1 MVALMLSAMAYS
13 QLQAM
18 VGPALPTLQ
27 HEFRVETSD
36 LAWLM
41 NGFILSAAVATPV
54 AGRLG
59 DMFGRRRVLLIAL
72 VLLAVGTALCGLA
85 QSLPTMIVGRVVAGL
100 GGAVFPL
107 SFAIVRESLPR
118 ARVGPA
124 IGLLSALVGVG
135 GGAGIVVAGPIIEHL
150 SYHWLFW
157 LPLGLIAAALAATLA
172 WVPSGGERVPGRV
185 DWVGAL
191 LLSGAL
197 VGLLLALA
205 RGGTWG
211 WTSPRVGASAAVAAV
226 LGAIW
231 ARQATRTADPLIDLH
246 TMRLRA
252 VWTANATAIL
262 CGVTMSTSMFLL
274 PQMGAQPRDTGFGLG
289 MDITRAGLLIL
300 PQSFTILLAGVVGG
314 RACGRY
320 GSRAVLMVGAAA
332 GGAGL
337 GMLALLHHAPWQAFI
352 SSAVVGLGT
361 GLVQTAMGNLVV
373 DAVPATQTAAA
384 AGTNTVARNIGMT
397 LGAQQAAS
405 ILALG
410 GPVGTPDTVAWFNAA
425 LAVGAVSAVLG
436 LAVAYLAPRR
446 PVAT

>member
-1 MVALMLSAMAYS
+1 MRRRRHNDDPDPGPANEESTRLTPPAEGAARPRAILAALMLAAMAYS

-27 HEFRVETSD
+27 REFGADTSD
-36 LAWLM
+36 LAWIM

-59 DMFGRRRVLLIAL
+59 DMFGRRRVLLVAL
-72 VLLAVGTALCGLA
+72 VLLAVGTAMCGIA
-85 QSLPTMIVGRVVAGL
+85 QTLPMMIVGRVVAGL

-107 SFAIVRESLPR
+107 SFAIVRECLPR

-135 GGAGIVVAGPIIEHL
+135 GGVGIVAAGPIISHL

-157 LPLGLIAAALAATLA
+157 LPLVLIAAALAATVA
-172 WVPSGGERVPGRV
+172 WVPGDASRVPGRV

-197 VGLLLALA
+197 VGLLSALA
-205 RGGTWG
+205 RAGTWG
-211 WTSPRVGASAAVAAV
+211 WTSSAV
-226 LGAIW
+226 LALFVGSGVLLAAW
-231 ARQATRTADPLIDLH
+231 VWQAGRTTDPLIDLR

-252 VWTANATAIL
+252 VWAANATAVL
-262 CGVTMSTSMFLL
+262 CGITMSTSMFLL

-314 RACGRY
+314 RACARY
-320 GSRAVLMVGAAA
+320 GTRAVLMSGALA
-332 GGAGL
+332 GGSGL
-337 GMLALLHHAPWQAFI
+337 VVIAFLHHEPWQAFLG
-352 SSAVVGLGT
+352 SAVVGLGT
-361 GLVQTAMGNLVV
+361 GFVQTALGTLVV
-373 DAVPATQTAAA
+373 DAVPAEQTAAA
-384 AGTNTVARNIGMT
+384 AGANTVARNIGMT
-397 LGAQQAAS
+397 LGAQQAAT
-405 ILALG
+405 ILGAG
-410 GPVGTPDTVAWFNAA
+410 G
-425 LAVGAVSAVLG
+425 
-436 LAVAYLAPRR
+436 
-446 PVAT
+446 

>member
-1 MVALMLSAMAYS
+1 MIAAMAYS

-27 HEFRVETSD
+27 REFEADTSD
-36 LAWLM
+36 LAWIM

-72 VLLAVGTALCGLA
+72 VLLAVGTAMCGVA
-85 QSLPTMIVGRVVAGL
+85 DTLPMMIVGRVVAGL

-118 ARVGPA
+118 AGVGPA

-135 GGAGIVVAGPIIEHL
+135 GGVGIVAAGPIITHL

-157 LPLGLIAAALAATLA
+157 LPLVLIAAALATTIA
-172 WVPSGGERVPGRV
+172 WVPADRARAPGRV

-191 LLSGAL
+191 LLSGTL

-205 RGGTWG
+205 RIGTAG
-211 WTSPRVGASAAVAAV
+211 WDAPEVFGPGLAAV
-226 LGAIW
+226 LLGAVW
-231 ARQATRTADPLIDLH
+231 ARQATRTRDPLIDLS

-252 VWTANATAIL
+252 VWTANVTAIL

-274 PQMGAQPRDTGFGLG
+274 PQMGAQPTDTGFGLG
-289 MDITRAGLLIL
+289 MDLAEAGLLIL
-300 PQSFTILLAGVVGG
+300 PQSFTILLAGVIGG

-320 GSRAVLMVGAAA
+320 GARPVLMVGALA

-337 GMLALLHHAPWQAFI
+337 IMLALLHHAPWQAYVA
-352 SSAVVGLGT
+352 SGVVGLGT
-361 GLVQTAMGNLVV
+361 GLVQTALGNLVV
-373 DAVPATQTAAA
+373 DAVPPGQTAAA
-384 AGTNTVARNIGMT
+384 AGANTVARNIGMT

-405 ILALG
+405 TLAMG
-410 GPVGTPDTVAWFNAA
+410 GVVGTPDTGAWFTLACVVGAASA
-425 LAVGAVSAVLG
+425 LAGLG
-436 LAVAYLAPRR
+436 IACLAPRR
-446 PVAT
+446 TAIR